1 VSERILF
8 DTDAYERRTREGLC
22 FVCAVANGDLE
33 YRRTSAMI
41 YEDPNVLG
49 HLAPRQRGR

>member
-1 VSERILF
+1 
-8 DTDAYERRTREGLC
+8 
-22 FVCAVANGDLE
+22 VANGDLE